1 MMRKRDIIMTLKTK
15 DIVFD
20 IDGTLANLNHRLHY
34 MKDRPKNWKGFHKGV
49 REDGVY
55 DDVVWLLKM
64 FQANGCR
71 IVIATGRSDRQ
82 KDDTIW
88 WLENVAK
95 ISFDAIYMREKDD
108 YRDDGIVKKEMLDQ
122 MRLDGYEPYMV
133 FDDRNRVVDMWREN
147 GVRCMQ
153 VAPGDF

>member
-1 MMRKRDIIMTLKTK
+1 MTPKTK

-95 ISFDAIYMREKDD
+95 VSFDAIYMREKDD

-153 VAPGDF
+153 VAPGNF

>member
-1 MMRKRDIIMTLKTK
+1 MTLKTK

-95 ISFDAIYMREKDD
+95 VSFDAIYMREKDD

-133 FDDRNRVVDMWREN
+133 FDDRNRVVATWRN
-147 GVRCMQ
+147 AGIRCMQ
-153 VAPGDF
+153 VADGDF

>member
-1 MMRKRDIIMTLKTK
+1 MTKKTK

-34 MKDRPKNWKGFHKGV
+34 MKDRPKNWKGFHKGI
-49 REDGVY
+49 REDSVY
-55 DDVVWLLKM
+55 EDVVWLLKM
-64 FQANGCR
+64 FQASGCR
-71 IVIATGRSDRQ
+71 IVIATGRSERQ
-82 KDDTIW
+82 KEDTVW

-95 ISFDAIYMREKDD
+95 ITFDAIYMREKND

-122 MRLDGYEPYMV
+122 MRLDGYDPFMV
-133 FDDRNRVVDMWREN
+133 FDDRNSVVAAWRVC